1 MTASKRMYLTKSRY
15 TKGRT
20 CAKRLWSIVHTPP
33 SYDETPSGPA
43 ATGIRVGELARE
55 LFPGGVL
62 VDAAPWEHEQAAQR
76 TQALM
81 ADKSI
86 PAIFEAAFEHDGV
99 RIRCDIL
106 ERRPRGRWTLREVKA
121 SKSAKSEHLHDLLLQ
136 VHVLRGAGVRLEEF
150 GIQHLNG
157 DYKRGKHKINLEK
170 LFTFRDVSRANDLP
184 FAEVEAEVPAFQ
196 QILRKRKAPDI
207 APGLHCP
214 GDCEFLGA
222 CTADKPDDW
231 VRYLPRIGADRLDR
245 LTSTGIASVADI
257 PEDFDL
263 NSSQK
268 RMREAHATGRGY
280 VSPDIDRHLRQF
292 GPPAFYLD
300 FETMMPAVPIYPGTS
315 PYQQIPFQ
323 WSIHYVAKSG
333 KTRHW
338 EYLATGDVDPRRELT
353 ERLIAVLGD
362 KRAPVISYSSYEK
375 SMLNLLKA
383 ACPDLAPEL
392 DAIIDRL
399 EDLLPL
405 VRGHSYYPD
414 YQFSFSIKYVAP
426 ALVPGFGYDDLKGV
440 AEGMGAAEAFERLVR
455 GDLAPDETV
464 GQLRTALLAYCKR
477 DTEAMVAVHNTLIE
491 LSHYKGT
498 KKHNTHQGIRR

>member
-1 MTASKRMYLTKSRY
+1 MTVSKRMYLTKSRY

-20 CAKRLWSIVHTPP
+20 CAKRLWSLVHTPP
-33 SYDETPSGPA
+33 NYDDMPSGPA
-43 ATGIRVGELARE
+43 ATGIRVGELARD
-55 LFPGGVL
+55 LFPGGIL

-81 ADKSI
+81 TDRSV
-86 PAIFEAAFEHDGV
+86 PAIFEAAFEHECV

-121 SKSAKSEHLHDLLLQ
+121 SKTPKPEHLHDLLLQ
-136 VHVLRGAGVRLEEF
+136 VHVLRGAGIRLEGF

-157 DYKRGKHKINLEK
+157 DFKRGKRQIDLSK
-170 LFTFRDVSRANDLP
+170 LFAFSDFSGVNDLP
-184 FAEVEAEVPAFQ
+184 FDVIEADVPAFQ
-196 QILRKRKAPDI
+196 KILRKRKAPDI

-214 GDCEFLGA
+214 GNCEFLDA

-231 VRYLPRIGADRLDR
+231 VRYLPRIGLERFDR
-245 LTSTGIASVADI
+245 LTSSGISAVADI

-263 NSSQK
+263 NANQE
-268 RMREAHATGRGY
+268 RMRQAHATSRGF
-280 VSPDIDRHLRQF
+280 VSEDIGRHLRQF

-333 KTRHW
+333 KTTHW
-338 EYLATGDVDPRRELT
+338 EYLAEGDVDPRRKLAEK
-353 ERLIAVLGD
+353 LIDVLGGE
-362 KRAPVISYSSYEK
+362 REPVISYSPYEK
-375 SMLNLLKA
+375 SMLNLLKT
-383 ACPDLAPEL
+383 ACPDLASEL
-392 DAIIDRL
+392 DDIINRL

-405 VRGHSYYPD
+405 VRGHTYFPD

-426 ALVPGFGYDDLKGV
+426 ALVPGFGYDDLEGV
-440 AEGMGAAEAFERLVR
+440 AEGMGAAEAFERIVR
-455 GDLAPDETV
+455 GDLAEDESED
-464 GQLRTALLAYCKR
+464 GLRAALLAYCKR
-477 DTEAMVAVHNTLIE
+477 DTEAMVEAHRALRE
-491 LSHYKGT
+491 LARS
-498 KKHNTHQGIRR
+498 